1 MSKKSVSIILFR
13 CPRQVNRMATRTEDL
28 KFRLATVEL
37 LRMAKKRYTYKKL
50 QEETN
55 LPVTVLS
62 RYVKGHVLPNSERAQ
77 EIWRA
82 LSKLIKLEEEIRRR
96 LRWDENGFFDNT
108 SIVGDTNLL
117 SQAANYAIAKF
128 AGKRITKVLTAAV
141 DGIPLATMVAKALG
155 VNVVIAKP
163 VKEVGVS
170 TFVEETYTL
179 SGSGHTVTLF
189 MPKNA
194 IRRHKKTKE
203 TYRTEKEA
211 LEAVNQWKSKGYDA
225 YLASRDV
232 SKDVYEVE
240 VLRIYDSVLIVDDV
254 IKSGDVQSAL
264 INLVRKAKAE
274 VSGIFALIAVGDS
287 WKKRIHLPKNCQ
299 LEVVLY
305 L

>member
-1 MSKKSVSIILFR
+1 
-13 CPRQVNRMATRTEDL
+13 MATRTEDL

-77 EIWRA
+77 EIWQA
-82 LSKLIKLEEEIRRR
+82 LSKIINLEEEIRRR
-96 LRWDENGFFDNT
+96 LRWDDNGFFDNT

-141 DGIPLATMVAKALG
+141 DGVPLATMVAKSLG

-163 VKEVGVS
+163 MKEVGVS
-170 TFVEETYTL
+170 SFVEETYTL
-179 SGSGHTVTLF
+179 SESGHTVTLF
-189 MPKNA
+189 VPRNA
-194 IRRHKKTKE
+194 IRRHKKTTE
-203 TYRTEKEA
+203 RYRTEREA
-211 LEAVNQWKSKGYDA
+211 LEAAERWKSKGYEA
-225 YLASRDV
+225 YLASRNT
-232 SKDVYEVE
+232 SREIYEIE
-240 VLRIYDSVLIVDDV
+240 ILRINDSVLIVDDV
-254 IKSGDVQSAL
+254 IKTGDVQSAL
-264 INLVRKAKAE
+264 INIVKKARAE
-274 VSGIFALIAVGDS
+274 VSGIFALIAVGDA
-287 WKKRIHLPKNCQ
+287 WKKRIQVPKNCQ
-299 LEVVLY
+299 LEVILQ

>member
-1 MSKKSVSIILFR
+1 
-13 CPRQVNRMATRTEDL
+13 MATRTEDL
-28 KFRLATVEL
+28 RFRLATVEL
-37 LRMAKKRYTYKKL
+37 LRMAKRQYTYKKL

-77 EIWRA
+77 EIWQA
-82 LSKLIKLEEEIRRR
+82 LSKIIRLEEEIRRR
-96 LRWDENGFFDNT
+96 LKWNDDGFFDNT

-141 DGIPLATMVAKALG
+141 DGVPLATMVAKALG

-163 VKEVGVS
+163 MKEVGVS
-170 TFVEETYTL
+170 TFIEETYTL
-179 SGSGHTVTLF
+179 SGSGRTVTLF
-189 MPKNA
+189 VPRNA

-203 TYRTEKEA
+203 RYRTEKEA
-211 LEAVNQWKSKGYDA
+211 LEAVKQWKSKGYDA
-225 YLASRDV
+225 YLAGRNVPRDM
-232 SKDVYEVE
+232 YEVE

-254 IKSGDVQSAL
+254 IKTGDVQSAL
-264 INLVRKAKAE
+264 ISLVKKAKAE
-274 VSGIFALIAVGDS
+274 VSGIFALIAIGDE
-287 WKKRIHLPKNCQ
+287 WERRMQLPKNCQ
-299 LEVVLY
+299 FEVVLR

>member
-1 MSKKSVSIILFR
+1 MS
-13 CPRQVNRMATRTEDL
+13 RQVNRMATRTEDL

-37 LRMAKKRYTYKKL
+37 LRIAKKRYTYKKL
-50 QEETN
+50 EEETS

-62 RYVKGHVLPNSERAQ
+62 RYVKGHVLPNSDRAQ

-82 LSKLIKLEEEIRRR
+82 LSKIINLEEEIRRR
-96 LRWDENGFFDNT
+96 LRWDDDGFFDNT

-141 DGIPLATMVAKALG
+141 DGIPLATMVAKSLG

-163 VKEVGVS
+163 MKEVGVS
-170 TFVEETYTL
+170 AFVEETYTL
-179 SGSGHTVTLF
+179 SGSGRTVTLF
-189 MPKNA
+189 VPRNA

-211 LEAVNQWKSKGYDA
+211 LEAVKQWKSKGYDA
-225 YLASRDV
+225 YLTGRNA
-232 SKDVYEVE
+232 SKDMYEVE

-254 IKSGDVQSAL
+254 IKTGEVQSAL
-264 INLVRKAKAE
+264 INLVKKAKAE
-274 VSGIFALIAVGDS
+274 VSGIFALIAIGDS
-287 WKKRIHLPKNCQ
+287 WKKRIQLPKNCQ
-299 LEVVLY
+299 FEVILH

>member
-1 MSKKSVSIILFR
+1 
-13 CPRQVNRMATRTEDL
+13 MATRTEDL

-37 LRMAKKRYTYKKL
+37 LRMAKKQYTYKKL

-77 EIWRA
+77 EIWEA
-82 LSKLIKLEEEIRRR
+82 LSRIINLEDEIRRR
-96 LRWDENGFFDNT
+96 IKWDDNGFFDNT

-163 VKEVGVS
+163 TKEVGVS
-170 TFVEETYTL
+170 NFVEETYTL
-179 SGSGHTVTLF
+179 SESGHTVTF
-189 MPKNA
+189 FVPKNA
-194 IRRHKKTKE
+194 IRRQKKTKE
-203 TYRTEKEA
+203 QYRTEKEA
-211 LEAVNQWKSKGYDA
+211 LEAVEKWRSKGYEA
-225 YLASRDV
+225 YLSNQDVSRDL
-232 SKDVYEVE
+232 YEVE

-264 INLVRKAKAE
+264 INLVKKAKAE
-274 VSGIFALIAVGDS
+274 VSGIFALIAVGDA
-287 WKKRIHLPKNCQ
+287 WRKRIQLPKNCPIEVILQ
-299 LEVVLY
+299 L
-305 L
+305 

>member
-1 MSKKSVSIILFR
+1 
-13 CPRQVNRMATRTEDL
+13 MATRTEDL

-77 EIWRA
+77 EIWQA
-82 LSKLIKLEEEIRRR
+82 LSKIINLEEEIRRR
-96 LRWDENGFFDNT
+96 LRWDDNGFFDNT

-141 DGIPLATMVAKALG
+141 DGVPLATMVAKSLG

-163 VKEVGVS
+163 MKEVGVS
-170 TFVEETYTL
+170 AFVEETYTL
-179 SGSGHTVTLF
+179 SESGRTVTLF
-189 MPKNA
+189 VPRNA

-203 TYRTEKEA
+203 SYRTEKEA
-211 LEAVNQWKSKGYDA
+211 LEAVKEWKSKGYDA
-225 YLASRDV
+225 YLTGRNP
-232 SKDVYEVE
+232 SKNMYEVE

-254 IKSGDVQSAL
+254 IKTGEVQSAL
-264 INLVRKAKAE
+264 INLVKKAKAE

-287 WKKRIHLPKNCQ
+287 WKKRIHFPKNCQ
-299 LEVVLY
+299 FEVILH